1 MPRATQVS
9 VYVKDDIQHLAVNTH
24 GMLPWTNNRH
34 CYIAGVFPATARLF
48 IG

>member
-1 MPRATQVS
+1 MIVWFGKEGLNEPQWGGGFNS
-9 VYVKDDIQHLAVNTH
+9 Y
-24 GMLPWTNNRH
+24 